1 MYLIK
6 FFGYHPCV
14 ISWSVITWRA
24 SLVSPRGARS
34 HLVDTALSLSAWYL
48 LITVMSAVTA
58 FH

>member
-14 ISWSVITWRA
+14 ISWSVITWRV
-24 SLVSPRGARS
+24 SLVSLRGAYS
-34 HLVDTALSLSAWYL
+34 PQVDTALSLSAWYL